1 MSVLIE
7 KTTLDTKLATLE
19 KKIVSLEERLKKLES
34 HLNIQRFPTN
44 NDASRRISEA
54 MDDHTCIVC

>member
-1 MSVLIE
+1 MLIE

-19 KKIVSLEERLKKLES
+19 KKIVSLEQRLKKLES
-34 HLNIQRFPTN
+34 HLNIQRFPTK

-54 MDDHTCIVC
+54 MDDHTCIVS

>member
-19 KKIVSLEERLKKLES
+19 KKIVSLEQRLKKLES
-34 HLNIQRFPTN
+34 HLNIQRFPTK

-54 MDDHTCIVC
+54 MDDNTCIVS